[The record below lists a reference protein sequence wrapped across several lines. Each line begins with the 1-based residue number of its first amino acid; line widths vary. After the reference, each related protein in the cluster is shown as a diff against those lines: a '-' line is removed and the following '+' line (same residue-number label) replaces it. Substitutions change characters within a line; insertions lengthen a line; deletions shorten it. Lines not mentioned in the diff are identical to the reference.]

1 MTDEL
6 RAAVETMRHQQGF
19 YLVTDSTKAP
29 FEAMIVAVPGNGKM
43 YAMHIGE
50 ELQPELFHDAASITG
65 PIMPKFRT

>member
-1 MTDEL
+1 M
-6 RAAVETMRHQQGF
+6 
-19 YLVTDSTKAP
+19 TDSTKAP